1 MPTWLGLFGPQ
12 RLWCVLP
19 FFHINAEAYSLMT
32 ALANGYPMHVGA
44 KFRASTFWR
53 DAADLSVTA
62 VNLIGAMLAILA
74 KQPEDLFVPGTLRT
88 IYAAPALEPPA
99 NRAFET
105 RFGVKIV
112 TGFGMSETTF
122 GTIESPTSRAKAGSI
137 GRARQH
143 PAGLV
148 PNELRIVAAD
158 GTEVPDGEVGELQF
172 RNPAMTPG
180 YWNAP
185 EISARTLADGWL
197 HTGDAGYVDPD
208 GDVILVGRYK
218 EMIRRRG
225 ENIAPR
231 EVEDVLT
238 LHPAV
243 REAAV
248 IGVPSELSEE
258 DVVAC
263 VILEPGQTADEE
275 SLRAW
280 SAQRLAPY
288 KVPLRVVFRDAF
300 PLTPT
305 MRVAKDRLRTEVL
318 PLLAQGAPS

>member
-1 MPTWLGLFGPQ
+1 M
-12 RLWCVLP
+12 
-19 FFHINAEAYSLMT
+19 
-32 ALANGYPMHVGA
+32 
-44 KFRASTFWR
+44 
-53 DAADLSVTA
+53 
-62 VNLIGAMLAILA
+62 
-74 KQPEDLFVPGTLRT
+74 
-88 IYAAPALEPPA
+88 
-99 NRAFET
+99 
-105 RFGVKIV
+105 
-112 TGFGMSETTF
+112 
-122 GTIESPTSRAKAGSI
+122 
-137 GRARQH
+137 
-143 PAGLV
+143 
-148 PNELRIVAAD
+148 PNELRIVRPD
-158 GTEVPDGEVGELQF
+158 GTAAPDGEAGELQF

-180 YWNAP
+180 YWNAT
-185 EISARTLADGWL
+185 EITARTLADGWL
-197 HTGDAGYVDPD
+197 HTGDAGFIDPD

-243 REAAV
+243 RETAV

-263 VILEPGQTADEE
+263 VILEPEQTVDEE

-288 KVPLRVVFRDAF
+288 KVPLRIVFRDAF

-305 MRVAKDRLRTEVL
+305 MRVAKDQLRTEVL